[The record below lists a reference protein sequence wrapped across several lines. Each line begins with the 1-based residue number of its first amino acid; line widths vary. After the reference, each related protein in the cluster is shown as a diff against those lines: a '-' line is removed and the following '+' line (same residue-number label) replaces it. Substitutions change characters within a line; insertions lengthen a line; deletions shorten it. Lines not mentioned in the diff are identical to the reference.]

1 MKTILRWS
9 AVITALVVPGVVSA
23 QPAPPPDVPVAAPA
37 PPNPPAPPPP
47 TPPPPPTGASPAPP
61 PQAVPP
67 PPEPL
72 PRTTLHP
79 STQPGGG
86 GPVGGQAVGVPPL
99 SGPPT
104 DESAANTV
112 TPLAGWNRSFFIRDP
127 HDLVRMYPGMR
138 INTDLSS
145 FFGPGVDD
153 VAAPDGGNGLKT
165 KIFLRRVRL
174 ELAGDFTKYL
184 NWMLSVEWG
193 QQPLTNTNGKTET
206 AAGSAGGAPDAT
218 TAKFAPV
225 QATSASAAPQD
236 VWINVHFLNELNFMV
251 GQEKSQIGIE
261 NRTSDNYT
269 PFMERNIAIRGFVVP
284 TQREIGITAWGDIG
298 KNSVL
303 AYEVGVYGGD
313 GQNRGQIDN
322 QVDGMGRVFF
332 RPFAADD
339 TSPVQQ
345 LQVGLS
351 GRYGQRDPKYVG
363 YDLSPI
369 TTGQGYSLFNTTY
382 KDSLGRTL
390 HIIPS
395 SGQSVFGGELRVPV
409 SRFAFQG
416 EAYYVNDETREAVDG
431 YQLTNS
437 ERFGALKGV
446 GWYAMLEAWP
456 WGDPFIS
463 GDPGFVRPVKVDF
476 DHPHPDYFRR
486 GLELLAIVAG
496 IDATYDGAS
505 RLGSYDSK
513 TPGAKGVAKDVKI
526 YQVGAGANFWYS
538 RNFRVMFNY
547 MAYLTPGSGSA
558 DNLAVVPGNT
568 LKTPLTD
575 AHIIHEVGSRIALAF

>member
-1 MKTILRWS
+1 VK
-9 AVITALVVPGVVSA
+9 
-23 QPAPPPDVPVAAPA
+23 
-37 PPNPPAPPPP
+37 
-47 TPPPPPTGASPAPP
+47 
-61 PQAVPP
+61 
-67 PPEPL
+67 
-72 PRTTLHP
+72 
-79 STQPGGG
+79 
-86 GPVGGQAVGVPPL
+86 
-99 SGPPT
+99 GPPT
-104 DESAANTV
+104 DESPANTV
-112 TPLAGWNRSFFIRDP
+112 TPLAGWNRSFFIRDR

-153 VAAPDGGNGLKT
+153 VAAADGGNGLAT

-174 ELAGDFTKYL
+174 ELAGDFTRYL
-184 NWMLSVEWG
+184 NWMISVEWG
-193 QQPLTNTNGKTET
+193 GQPLTNSNGKTES
-206 AAGSAGGAPDAT
+206 AAGTAGSDPTASS
-218 TAKFAPV
+218 AKFAPI

-236 VWINVHFLNELNFMV
+236 VWINIHFLNELNFMV

-261 NRTSDNYT
+261 NRTSDNFT
-269 PFMERNIAIRGFVVP
+269 PLMERNVAIRGFVVP
-284 TQREIGITAWGDIG
+284 TQREIGITAWGDVG
-298 KNSVL
+298 RNTVL
-303 AYEVGVYGGD
+303 GYEIGVYGGD
-313 GQNRGQIDN
+313 GQNRGQVDN
-322 QVDGMGRVFF
+322 QVDGMGRVFL
-332 RPFAADD
+332 RPFAADEA
-339 TSPVQQ
+339 SPIQH
-345 LQVGLS
+345 LQIGLS

-390 HIIPS
+390 HI
-395 SGQSVFGGELRVPV
+395 LRVPI
-409 SRFAFQG
+409 SRVALQG

-437 ERFGALKGV
+437 ERFGALKGA
-446 GWYAMLEAWP
+446 GWYAQISAWP
-456 WGDPFIS
+456 WGDAFIS

-486 GLELLAIVAG
+486 GLELIAIVAG
-496 IDATYDGAS
+496 IDASYDGGS
-505 RLGSYDSK
+505 RLGGHDAK
-513 TPGAKGVAKDVKI
+513 TPGAKGVGTDVKI

-547 MAYLTPGSGSA
+547 MAYLTPGSGSS

-575 AHIIHEVGSRIALAF
+575 AHVIHEVGSRIALAF